1 MELERQLRAAGFR
14 VTPARRAVAAALA
27 SAGRPL
33 SPAEVLALAR
43 RERPGLG
50 RATVY
55 RTLGLLVR
63 LGLVLPRPAP
73 GGIRY
78 SLASAGM
85 HRLVCRGCGVEFPL
99 SECPAEGL
107 AEELARRHGFLVEGH
122 LLEFYGLCPDCQ
134 RS

>member
-1 MELERQLRAAGFR
+1 LRAAGFR
-14 VTPARRAVAAALA
+14 VTPARRAIAAALLGV
-27 SAGRPL
+27 GRPL

-55 RTLGLLVR
+55 RTLALLVQ
-63 LGLVLPRPAP
+63 LGLVVPRPAP

-78 SLASAGM
+78 SLVSKGM
-85 HRLVCRGCGVEFPL
+85 HRLVCRSCGVEL
-99 SECPAEGL
+99 LLTECPAGSL
-107 AEELARRHGFLVEGH
+107 AGELARRYGFQVDGH